1 MFQTAKRTKK
11 KRLLRFSFGV
21 PCWIFPKRLTQDF
34 QSKLEFFFL
43 LIFLS
48 KQNKKRC
55 LTMFQT
61 ANKPK
66 RAFIKTF
73 IFGVPYWIFSKGLT
87 HDFESKLESF
97 FLIFCLSTQNKERCM
112 TIFQT
117 AKSTQ
122 KSVDKTFYF
131 GGAILDFSK
140 GVNP

>member
-11 KRLLRFSFGV
+11 KAFTTIFIWGAMLDFSKEVNPRFLVKIG
-21 PCWIFPKRLTQDF
+21 I
-34 QSKLEFFFL
+34 FFL

-66 RAFIKTF
+66 RALIKTF

-97 FLIFCLSTQNKERCM
+97 FLIFCLSKQNKERCM

-122 KSVDKTFYF
+122 KSVDKTCYF